1 MAVMLVT
8 SVGELV
14 VDLFTDLCPL
24 ATKNFLKLCKY
35 VFIVPSHACS
45 SLSSH
50 EFSVCESRFLK
61 LVHRKKFPIRT
72 MGPVFAIVVCVC
84 ACVCCVFLCFGDF
97 WN

>member
-35 VFIVPSHACS
+35 VQFSALLGVSFPSIQLGLH
-45 SLSSH
+45 LH
-50 EFSVCESRFLK
+50 
-61 LVHRKKFPIRT
+61 I
-72 MGPVFAIVVCVC
+72 
-84 ACVCCVFLCFGDF
+84 
-97 WN
+97 